1 LKGLSRRKLPD
12 THFVNKAKER
22 LLLDLPR
29 MNRDLGNLEAWI
41 PRDTYRAQLCGI
53 EPGFHFIQGKRYRL
67 TDGCFGRPAET
78 VTRIRTYQP
87 HIVPPSV
94 SDPQI
99 KCGGSD
105 ISGRRPYIVKLLLHE
120 VEAIGQQAACAQ
132 EYRMLFTLP
141 VFWLPMCP
149 LNGQDRSEIWLQP
162 PIALW
167 KNALGHQPDETL
179 VPLPSLRGT
188 RLPNGRWYLADVLA
202 RKETQFSFAAQKD
215 SLVHQLF

>member
-1 LKGLSRRKLPD
+1 
-12 THFVNKAKER
+12 
-22 LLLDLPR
+22 

-188 RLPNGRWYLADVLA
+188 RLPNSRWYLAGVLA

>member
-1 LKGLSRRKLPD
+1 
-12 THFVNKAKER
+12 
-22 LLLDLPR
+22 

-99 KCGGSD
+99 QCGGSG

-132 EYRMLFTLP
+132 ENRMLFTLP

-188 RLPNGRWYLADVLA
+188 RLPNARWYLADVLA